1 MKDGKGKRD
10 KRKGRNNRKM
20 NEREE
25 MVMVWKKV
33 RDKVAEKRG
42 RKKFKGNMGGSK
54 IVAVHV
60 SSGK

>member
-1 MKDGKGKRD
+1 MKE
-10 KRKGRNNRKM
+10 RKWPWYG
-20 NEREE
+20 
-25 MVMVWKKV
+25 KKV